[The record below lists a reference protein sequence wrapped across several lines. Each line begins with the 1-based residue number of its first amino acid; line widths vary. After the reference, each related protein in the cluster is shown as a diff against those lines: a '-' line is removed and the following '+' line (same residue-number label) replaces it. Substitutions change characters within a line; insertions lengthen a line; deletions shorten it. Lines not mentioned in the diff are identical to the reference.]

1 MAQIFVSHS
10 KDDKDLVDFFSKA
23 VKGTKVKAVFEEFE
37 RSHTG
42 EITTHKII
50 QDVNELFSYA
60 NKIEGRLCLIE
71 RCPECDVYHKKW
83 DADGYED
90 CEREIK
96 AEIMP
101 DGVNDI
107 G

>member
-42 EITTHKII
+42 EIMTHKII
-50 QDVNELFSYA
+50 QDVKMNFSVMQV
-60 NKIEGRLCLIE
+60 R
-71 RCPECDVYHKKW
+71 
-83 DADGYED
+83 
-90 CEREIK
+90 
-96 AEIMP
+96 
-101 DGVNDI
+101 
-107 G
+107 